1 MEIPLLAALD
11 DTARARLRD
20 VSARRHFAR
29 GEVIFHAG
37 DAANSMHV
45 VLSGHVSIQITTR
58 GGDLAILTVL
68 GPGSSF
74 GEIALLRE
82 EAERSATVTALDAV
96 ETFVVGKADFV
107 RMRRTTPAL
116 DRFLVDQLARYIRR
130 QDARL
135 VEALYVAVDKRVL
148 RRVLA
153 MSRLYGD
160 GSAGT
165 VVPLT
170 QDVFASMAGTT
181 RPTANQVLRAAERDG
196 LVTMSRGHVRIE
208 DPRGLARRAR

>member
-11 DTARARLRD
+11 DAARARLRD
-20 VSARRHFAR
+20 VSARRRFSR
-29 GEVIFHAG
+29 GEVVFHAG

-45 VLSGHVSIQITTR
+45 VLSGHVSIQLATR

-165 VVPLT
+165 VIPLT

-196 LVTMSRGHVRIE
+196 LITMTRGAVRIE
-208 DPRGLARRAR
+208 DPHGLTRRAR

>member
-1 MEIPLLAALD
+1 METTLFAVLD
-11 DTARARLRD
+11 EESRRHLRD
-20 VSARRHFAR
+20 VGSRRHFHR

-45 VLSGHVSIQITTR
+45 ILGGHVSVQITTR
-58 GGDLAILTVL
+58 AGDLAILTVL

-74 GEIALLRE
+74 GEIALLRD

-96 ETFVVGKADFV
+96 DTFILAKTDFV
-107 RMRRTTPAL
+107 RLRATNPAM
-116 DRFLVDQLARYIRR
+116 DRYLVDQLASYIRR
-130 QDARL
+130 QDARI
-135 VEALYVAVDKRVL
+135 VEALYVSVDKRVL

-153 MSRLYGD
+153 MGRLYGD
-160 GSAGT
+160 GSPGT

-196 LVTMSRGHVRIE
+196 LLAMSRGQVCIQ

>member
-1 MEIPLLAALD
+1 MDFPLLSALD
-11 DTARARLRD
+11 DAARNRLRD
-20 VSARRHFAR
+20 VGARRHFRR
-29 GEVIFHAG
+29 GEVVFHAG
-37 DAANSMHV
+37 DAANSMHL
-45 VLSGHVSIQITTR
+45 VLSGHVSVQITTR
-58 GGDLAILTVL
+58 SGDLAILTVL

-82 EAERSATVTALDAV
+82 ESERSATVSALDPV
-96 ETFVVGKADFV
+96 ETFVLGKADFL
-107 RMRRTTPAL
+107 RLRATLPAM
-116 DRFLVDQLARYIRR
+116 DRYLVDQLARYIRR

-153 MSRLYGD
+153 MARLYGD
-160 GSAGT
+160 GGAGT
-165 VVPLT
+165 VIPLT

-196 LVTMSRGHVRIE
+196 LVTMSRGRIRIE
-208 DPRGLARRAR
+208 DPSGLARRAR